1 MINKILIFAAGVVI
15 GSAVTWKC
23 IKDKYKK
30 LADEEIAS
38 VKEVWRKKQLT
49 VEDVAEAC
57 VNEGVNVDITLQ
69 PKPSNTGF
77 KDYRSM
83 KNIITENNYADEKEE
98 DYMDKYVISPDE
110 YGESE
115 LPSESLTYWA
125 DGVVKAYDVS
135 DMRNAVYSFAAQS
148 TNQADYCLRL
158 VSKMK
163 FKSEEP
169 AVALTNDEKPLVFYD
184 CEVFPNLFLVNW
196 KVQGEGKPIVRLIN
210 PRPQD
215 IEELIKFR
223 LVGFNCRR
231 YDNHMLYACMMGY
244 TNEQLYDLS
253 QKIINTKK
261 GDSRK
266 VLFGEAYNISYTDI
280 YDFASAGNKKS
291 LKKLEIEMGIHHQ
304 ELGLPWDKP
313 VPKELWQKVAE
324 YCDNDVLATEAAWDY
339 LKSDFIAREILAD
352 LAGLTVNDTTNT
364 LTTTFIFGN
373 RLNPQNEFNYRN
385 LAEPVFEMDEET
397 RNFLEE
403 ACPEMMSQTHGEAGS
418 LLPYFPGYKYENG
431 VSTYCGEEVGE
442 GGYVYAEP
450 GMYGNVALLDI
461 ASMHPHSTIAE
472 CLFGVRYTKAYRD
485 IVEGRVSIKHEA
497 WDEVDKMLDGKLK
510 PYIQRVKDGELT
522 SKDLANA
529 LKTAIN
535 SVYGLTSAT

>member
-1 MINKILIFAAGVVI
+1 MAQYANEKETPTKPWDAVTTRLHDIDVHKLHYVKVPENHIVIDFDIKDESGNKSFEKNLAAASKWPATYAELSKSGAGIHLHYIYDGDSTLLNRLYDKDIEIKVFTGKSSLRRKLTKCNDLPIAHISSGLPLKEGGKKVINIEGFKNEQSLRTTIKRNLEKEYHHDTRSSVDFINKLLNDAYDSG
-15 GSAVTWKC
+15 
-23 IKDKYKK
+23 
-30 LADEEIAS
+30 
-38 VKEVWRKKQLT
+38 
-49 VEDVAEAC
+49 
-57 VNEGVNVDITLQ
+57 
-69 PKPSNTGF
+69 
-77 KDYRSM
+77 
-83 KNIITENNYADEKEE
+83 
-98 DYMDKYVISPDE
+98 
-110 YGESE
+110 
-115 LPSESLTYWA
+115 
-125 DGVVKAYDVS
+125 KAYDVS

-364 LTTTFIFGN
+364 LTQRFIFGN
-373 RLNPQNEFNYRN
+373 NKHPQNEFQYRN
-385 LAEPVFEMDEET
+385 LAEPVHELDPEVKA
-397 RNFLEE
+397 FLEKS
-403 ACPEMMSQTHGEAGS
+403 CREMMAEPHGEACS

-431 VSTYCGEEVGE
+431 ISTYRGEEVGE

-450 GMYGNVALLDI
+450 GMYAGDVLLALD
-461 ASMHPHSTIAE
+461 
-472 CLFGVRYTKAYRD
+472 
-485 IVEGRVSIKHEA
+485 
-497 WDEVDKMLDGKLK
+497 ML
-510 PYIQRVKDGELT
+510 R
-522 SKDLANA
+522 
-529 LKTAIN
+529 
-535 SVYGLTSAT
+535 